1 MNPTSSTL
9 TMQNMVILITGTP
22 CVGKTTV
29 AKELAKRLNG
39 TYLNLTDLALSHNL
53 TVGEDTERGT
63 TIIDETKM
71 RAKLSEIIDAQH
83 PISVVIDGHYA
94 ASVSP
99 REKVTN
105 VFVLRRNPIQLREF
119 MEKSGFKDQKLWEN
133 LASEILDVCLTEALR
148 EQDAGKVCELD
159 VTDKST
165 EDVLKDIFEVLGK
178 QKECRLT
185 GVDWIGLLEREGKL
199 DQYLKI

>member
-1 MNPTSSTL
+1 MANK
-9 TMQNMVILITGTP
+9 VILITGTP

-29 AKELAKRLNG
+29 AKELAQRLNG
-39 TYLNLTDLALSHNL
+39 TYINLTDLALDHNL
-53 TVGEDTERGT
+53 IVGEDTERRT

-71 RAKLSEIIDAQH
+71 RAKLTEIINTQGST
-83 PISVVIDGHYA
+83 SVVIDGHYA

-99 REKVTN
+99 KEKVTH
-105 VFVLRRNPIQLREF
+105 VFVLRRNPVQLREL

-165 EDVLKDIFEVLGK
+165 EDVLKDIFEVLGN
-178 QKECRLT
+178 QKECRLA